1 MACSCSEYLAGLF
14 PEVAP
19 LDFYRDLFP
28 IGTLDKRNAMTKGK
42 YCGIAVQVVGKNK
55 ARRFTITDELD
66 NIEELVSS
74 DDFTV
79 VSPLSYAGK
88 TQKAEAQRDCY
99 AIAIDLDNIKFN
111 KDGEPQGLM
120 DLFSQI
126 ERAQI
131 LPRPTYIV
139 ASSDKNI
146 HVYYLLEE
154 PIHLF
159 KSNKE
164 SLSRYKTWLT
174 WSLWNYY
181 ITKEYKNVQQEPIGQ
196 SMRAVGSITKD
207 KKGRVRAFKVGDR
220 VSIEYL
226 NSFCR
231 DEDKHIDIWS
241 ANDSKYPR
249 ETRKDRKESFTN
261 QSFYDWYQRQLP
273 TYAKE
278 GKRYFALMVLAIIAR
293 KCGIS
298 RKQLEKDALDWVKP
312 FDELTTDKDNHFD
325 EADALK
331 AITAYD
337 KQHFI
342 FMKRETLV
350 KLSGVPM
357 EANKRNGR
365 KQAQHMIYMNG
376 MNALHKSMGESI
388 GRPTKKELV
397 FDYLKEHPEASV
409 RDIARRLNISVN
421 TACKWARVW
430 RQESTDSNN

>member
-1 MACSCSEYLAGLF
+1 MACSCSEYLASLF

-19 LDFYRDLFP
+19 LGFYRDLFP
-28 IGTLDKRNAMTKGK
+28 VGALDQRNAMTKGK

-55 ARRFTITDELD
+55 AKRFTVTDELD

-79 VSPLSYAGK
+79 ISPLSYAGK

-99 AIAIDLDNIKFN
+99 AIAIDLDSIRFN
-111 KDGEPQGLM
+111 KDDEPQGLM

-126 ERAQI
+126 ERAKI

-139 ASSDKNI
+139 ASSDKNV
-146 HVYYLLEE
+146 HVYYLLDE

-181 ITKEYKNVQQEPIGQ
+181 ITKEYENVQQEPIGQ

-207 KKGRVRAFKVGDR
+207 KKGRVRAFRVGDR
-220 VSIEYL
+220 VSVEYL

-231 DEDKHIDIWS
+231 DEDKRIDIWS
-241 ANDSKYPR
+241 ANDSQYPR
-249 ETRKDRKESFTN
+249 EARKDRKESFTN
-261 QSFYDWYQRQLP
+261 QAFYDWYQRQLP
-273 TYAKE
+273 TYARE

-298 RKQLEKDALDWVKP
+298 RDQLEKDALSWVKP
-312 FDELTTDKDNHFD
+312 FDELTTDSGNHFD

-365 KQAQHMIYMNG
+365 KQAQHMVYMNG
-376 MNALHKSMGESI
+376 INALRKSMGESI
-388 GRPTKKELV
+388 GRTTKREEI
-397 FDYLKEHPEASV
+397 FNYLKDNPCASWEIIASKFEV
-409 RDIARRLNISVN
+409 SRATAYRHIKAFRDQRG
-421 TACKWARVW
+421 
-430 RQESTDSNN
+430 